1 MEEIQVDPPKSG
13 EARIKMLC
21 ASICHTDVLCCK
33 GFPLPLFPRVL
44 GHEGVGIVESIGE
57 GVREL
62 GEGDMVVP
70 TYIGECGTCEN
81 CMSGKTNLCQTYPLQ
96 AFTGLLTD
104 GTSRMSIND
113 GGGGGQTRLYHFL
126 SCSTWS
132 EYTVVDA
139 HYIVKIDPR
148 IPLPHASFI
157 SCGFATG
164 FGAAWKEAKVQK
176 GNTVAVLGLGAVGL
190 GVMEGA
196 RTRGATRIIGV
207 DINDTKREK
216 GMAFGMTDFI
226 NPRDSDKSISELVMG
241 VTGGLGVDYSFE
253 CTGVAALVNQ
263 CIESTKI
270 GVGMSILIGAGT
282 QKTVEINFFPLLGG
296 RALKYSVFGGIKVQ
310 SDLPFLV
317 DKCINKEIEKIDEL
331 LTHEVQLEDVN
342 KAFELLKKPDCLK
355 VLINF

>member
-1 MEEIQVDPPKSG
+1 MPKTNSQIITCKAAVCWGEEEEVKVEEIQVDPPKSG

-70 TYIGECGTCEN
+70 TYLGECGTCEN

-270 GVGMSILIGAGT
+270 VRMRYI
-282 QKTVEINFFPLLGG
+282 P
-296 RALKYSVFGGIKVQ
+296 
-310 SDLPFLV
+310 
-317 DKCINKEIEKIDEL
+317 
-331 LTHEVQLEDVN
+331 
-342 KAFELLKKPDCLK
+342 
-355 VLINF
+355 